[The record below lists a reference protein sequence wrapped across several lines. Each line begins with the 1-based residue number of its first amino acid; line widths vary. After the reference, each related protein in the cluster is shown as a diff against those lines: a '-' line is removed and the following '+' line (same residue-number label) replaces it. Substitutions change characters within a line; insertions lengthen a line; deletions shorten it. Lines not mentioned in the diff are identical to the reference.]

1 MLNKLMSTI
10 SMAAMPSVIICG
22 VLATGCA
29 ALAGEEGHCS
39 NATLSGDYGFAIEG
53 VILAVPGVPALPP
66 GGLLFRG
73 VTMTHFDGKGG
84 FTQVDHDVL
93 NGEPQAEDWA
103 PLSGTYSINRDC
115 TGTMVINQAGNPL
128 SPVNL
133 HLVVVKHG
141 TEIHTV
147 VDVNAVTSVGI
158 KVD

>member
-1 MLNKLMSTI
+1 MLNKLMSRI
-10 SMAAMPSVIICG
+10 SMAAIPSVIVCG
-22 VLATGCA
+22 VLASGRT
-29 ALAGEEGHCS
+29 ALAGEGARCW

-53 VILAVPGVPALPP
+53 VILAVPGAPALPP

-103 PLSGTYSINRDC
+103 PFNGTYVINRDC
-115 TGTMVINQAGNPL
+115 TGTMVIYQAGNPL
-128 SPVNL
+128 SPINL
-133 HLVVVKHG
+133 HLVVVRHG

-147 VDVNAVTSVGI
+147 VDVNAVTSVGV